1 MKVAIAGAVASVT
14 SDIEFAGKLA
24 TAVIPPPEGNGLR
37 ARPSTWE
44 YGLLNLRGIG
54 SRREIPTGTRS
65 YDVSDKPSYLGLLN
79 AISLGESEAHCY
91 LQAWIDTT
99 PNPDVKAILTT
110 VCHREGEH
118 GLAFAKRINELGYSV
133 LPKDN
138 PQAAERMAIAGSDRT
153 DLEKFEAL
161 GLGREST
168 EGTDIFGNM
177 FADTTIDITTGQLLG
192 RYIAEERDSGRQL
205 RQCYNLLKEAAEC
218 ETPAASASSSQIAAL
233 DTKVDALCRAV
244 DELRQI
250 VCAQTMEPAAAG
262 NSKRK

>member
-1 MKVAIAGAVASVT
+1 MS
-14 SDIEFAGKLA
+14 E
-24 TAVIPPPEGNGLR
+24 
-37 ARPSTWE
+37 
-44 YGLLNLRGIG
+44 
-54 SRREIPTGTRS
+54 
-65 YDVSDKPSYLGLLN
+65 KPSYLGLLN

-91 LQAWIDTT
+91 LNAWAAVT
-99 PNPDVKAILTT
+99 PSDDVKAVIST
-110 VCHREGEH
+110 VALREGEH

-133 LPKDN
+133 LPREN
-138 PQAAERMAIAGSDRT
+138 PKFDEQMAIARSNRT

-161 GLGREST
+161 GLGRQ
-168 EGTDIFGNM
+168 GTDGPDIFAGM
-177 FADTTIDITTGQLLG
+177 FNDTTIDITTGQLLG

-218 ETPAASASSSQIAAL
+218 EAPATAASGQLAAL
-233 DTKVDALCRAV
+233 DSKVDALCRAV